1 MMGLV
6 GLGRMGLGMAKRWRE
21 AGLEVLGY
29 DQDPGARARAEALGL
44 RTAEAL
50 EALMEALPTPRT
62 LWLMVPAG
70 AVDPLLEALLPHL
83 APGDLVV
90 DGGNSFYR
98 ESQRRGQLLGARG
111 VGFLDVG
118 VSGGLF
124 GEREGYGIMVGGEA
138 PLVARIQPYLEA
150 LAPAGGWVHAGGL
163 GAGHYAKMV
172 HNGIEYALM
181 EAYAEGTDLLFA
193 AREDL
198 GLDPKAVVAAWRR
211 GTIVRGFLLDRL
223 AEVLQGELGVAPV
236 VEDTGEGRWAL
247 EEGLR
252 RGVPLPAMAQALFA
266 RWESQGRASLRY
278 RLQALLRKAFGG
290 HPVQP
295 SGGEHVEDSAL

>member
-6 GLGRMGLGMAKRWRE
+6 GLGRMGLGMAKRWRA

-29 DQDPGARARAEALGL
+29 DQDPGARARAEATGL
-44 RTAEAL
+44 RTAEDL
-50 EALMEALPTPRT
+50 EALLVDLPTPRA
-62 LWLMVPAG
+62 LWLMVPAE
-70 AVDPLLEALLPHL
+70 AVDGLLEILLPSL

-138 PLVARIQPYLEA
+138 FLVARIQPYLGA
-150 LAPAGGWVHAGGL
+150 LAPEGGWVHAGGP

-181 EAYAEGTDLLFA
+181 EAYTEGAHLLYA
-193 AREDL
+193 AQEDL
-198 GLDPKAVVAAWRR
+198 GLDPKAVVAAWRG

-223 AEVLQGELGVAPV
+223 AEVLEGELAVAPV

-247 EEGLR
+247 EEGLK

-266 RWESQGRASLRY
+266 RWESQGKASLGY

-290 HPVQP
+290 HPVNP
-295 SGGEHVEDSAL
+295 SEEDHGGEPSL